1 MIEMQEVTEDVAAL
15 RRTFGCFPSGVTAV
29 CALVDG
35 TPTGMAASTFTSVS
49 LAPPLVSICVQN
61 TSETWPKLRNAPR
74 LGLSVLAENHNEA
87 CLRLSRKEGD
97 RFTGVDWEARP
108 GGGVFVLDAT
118 AWLDCRLHDEIPAG
132 DHMIVLLEV
141 QCLAA
146 RPETPPL
153 VFHTS
158 RFRRLAPA

>member
-1 MIEMQEVTEDVAAL
+1 MQEVTEDVAVL

-35 TPTGMAASTFTSVS
+35 TPAGMAASTFTSVS

-61 TSETWPKLRNAPR
+61 TSETWPRLRHAPR

-87 CLRLSRKEGD
+87 CLRLSRKEGN
-97 RFTGVDWEARP
+97 RFNGVDWEARP

-132 DHMIVLLEV
+132 DHVIVLLEV
-141 QCLAA
+141 LSLAA

-158 RFRRLAPA
+158 RFRRLAPV

>member
-1 MIEMQEVTEDVAAL
+1 MQRAAEDVAAL

-29 CALVDG
+29 CALIDG
-35 TPTGMAASTFTSVS
+35 VPAGMAASSFTSVS

-61 TSETWPKLRNAPR
+61 TSATWPKLRSAPR

-97 RFTGVDWEARP
+97 RFDGVGWEPRP

-118 AWLDCRLHDEIPAG
+118 AWLDCRPHEEIPAG
-132 DHMIVLLEV
+132 DHLIVLLEV
-141 QCLAA
+141 LGLLA

-158 RFRRLAPA
+158 RFRRLAPV

>member
-1 MIEMQEVTEDVAAL
+1 MQQAAADVAAL

-29 CALVDG
+29 CALIDG
-35 TPTGMAASTFTSVS
+35 APAGMAASSFTSVS
-49 LAPPLVSICVQN
+49 LDPPLVSICVQN
-61 TSETWPKLRNAPR
+61 TSATWPRLRRASR

-97 RFTGVDWEARP
+97 RFDGVDWEPRP
-108 GGGVFVLDAT
+108 GGGVFVLDAA
-118 AWLDCRLHDEIPAG
+118 AWLDCRRHDEIPAG
-132 DHMIVLLEV
+132 DHLIVLLEV
-141 QCLAA
+141 LGLLA

-158 RFRRLAPA
+158 RFRRLAPV

>member
-1 MIEMQEVTEDVAAL
+1 MQQATEDVAAL

-35 TPTGMAASTFTSVS
+35 EPAGMAASSFTSVS
-49 LAPPLVSICVQN
+49 LDPPLVSLCVQN
-61 TSETWPKLRNAPR
+61 TSETWPRLRRAPR
-74 LGLSVLAENHNEA
+74 LGLSVLAENHNEV

-97 RFTGVDWEARP
+97 RFDGVDWEPRP
-108 GGGVFVLDAT
+108 DGGVFVLDAA

-132 DHMIVLLEV
+132 DHLIVLLEV
-141 QCLAA
+141 LGLLA

-158 RFRRLAPA
+158 RFRRLAPV